1 MKTYTSQQIVNI
13 WVSHYDAKGWDE
25 LAQEEH
31 DWNDKKVREA
41 VYKMTNELSWAE
53 TIPYDHSRKLVD
65 QLNEILKD
73 ETVIEVYVK
82 DDTPNP
88 NLDGA
93 NCLLWWRAI
102 VNRRDLTENGIY
114 FLTINQN
121 KAYVELVK

>member
-1 MKTYTSQQIVNI
+1 MRTYTSKQIVSI

-25 LAQEEH
+25 LAKEEH

-41 VYKMTNELSWAE
+41 VYKRANELSWAE
-53 TIPYDHSRKLVD
+53 AIPYDHSRKLVD

-73 ETVIEVYVK
+73 ETVIDVYVK

-93 NCLLWWRAI
+93 NCLLWWRDI
-102 VNRRDLTENGIY
+102 VNRRDLTDDGIY
-114 FLTINQN
+114 YLTINQN
-121 KAYVELVK
+121 KAYAELVK

>member
-1 MKTYTSQQIVNI
+1 MKTYTSKQIVSI
-13 WVSHYDAKGWDE
+13 WVSHYDEKGRDE
-25 LAQEEH
+25 LTKEEH
-31 DWNDKKVREA
+31 DWNDKKVREV
-41 VYKMTNELSWAE
+41 VYKRTNELSWAE

-93 NCLLWWRAI
+93 NCLLWWRDI
-102 VNRRDLTENGIY
+102 VNRRDLTDDGIY
-114 FLTINQN
+114 YLTINQN
-121 KAYVELVK
+121 KAYAELVK

>member
-1 MKTYTSQQIVNI
+1 MKTYTSKQIVNI

-25 LAQEEH
+25 LAKEEH
-31 DWNDKKVREA
+31 DWNDKKVCEA
-41 VYKMTNELSWAE
+41 VYKRTNELSWAE

-93 NCLLWWRAI
+93 NCLLWWRVI

-121 KAYVELVK
+121 KAYVELVR